1 MERQEVRFKFSGENF
16 TIHTH
21 ILDRKKKKNLWP
33 KNYMKSTRKGE
44 G

>member
-21 ILDRKKKKNLWP
+21 ILDRKKKK
-33 KNYMKSTRKGE
+33 KSMAKKLYE
-44 G
+44 VN